1 MKKYKKEVTNKNG
14 LKFQLNFKPISRR
27 LVVTCL
33 NPPGLSFLYS
43 VEEVMNPL
51 GVEEVED
58 VLTGVIYKCPSYE
71 RFQEIAENVRKS

>member
-14 LKFQLNFKPISRR
+14 LKFQLNFKPISKR

-43 VEEVMNPL
+43 VEEVMKPFKL
-51 GVEEVED
+51 EEVED